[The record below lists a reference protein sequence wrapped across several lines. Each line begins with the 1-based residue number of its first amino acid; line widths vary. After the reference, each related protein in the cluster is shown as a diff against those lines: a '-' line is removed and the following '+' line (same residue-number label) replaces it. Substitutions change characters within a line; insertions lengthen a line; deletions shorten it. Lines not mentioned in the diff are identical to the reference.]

1 MFQFGFALHFFRV
14 QPGSGLLAVTDIPR
28 WGTSLLSMLMDLV
41 PWILR
46 EARDQFDNA
55 VARATCCVTRDL
67 LRGFRRFYRLRS
79 GAKCQHKIQPH
90 SCRC

>member
-67 LRGFRRFYRLRS
+67 LRGFQTLLPFTQRGKMPAQDS
-79 GAKCQHKIQPH
+79 AT
-90 SCRC
+90 